1 MKNVTKILKYENKNL
16 VKNHVT
22 MIKRKY
28 NQNIK
33 LERWYIK

>member
-1 MKNVTKILKYENKNL
+1 MKNVIKILKYENNKG

-28 NQNIK
+28 NQILNQKGGI
-33 LERWYIK
+33 